1 MKGKKNLERA
11 IILGLILSTSVYG
24 NAWAEEIYDISNFRN
39 LANPINI
46 TKDTIVNGT
55 GTSIGGDEVNN
66 TISGKVIT
74 VGDGVNFTLNNL
86 AGNHMNIKGNGN
98 ININLDHDA
107 GANGGAIYINGN
119 IIANKLTIDTSKTPN
134 TKGIYTYG
142 GDVVLDVNELDI
154 KANSHGIFTTGDATS
169 DVIINDTNKVSIT
182 TDGAHGIVNSG
193 NASHVNNIIIKSDRE
208 NSLVDIFSHTAGISN
223 NNSGGGVINIKADTI
238 SIGTDNL
245 YAVRGDHG
253 DIILTA
259 KNNIISGGT
268 SGVHTL
274 NGDIKITAEEGN
286 QIATTN
292 NKDVTLGAIYTSTDK
307 EGNPGNGT
315 IEIIANNGNNK
326 VNAVTDGVHTKG
338 NGTVDLIANGYNSII
353 SDKNAVYNNGTNT
366 INIKAV
372 ASENESTS
380 TLADYNDYNNIL
392 IAGENGVKSDSTG
405 TTNVIADNNNYIAG
419 TTNGILSD
427 GAGTITVTA
436 GNDNTIGQYT
446 DENNVTHT
454 SKTGIDVTQGT
465 VNVTAGG
472 SNSIYGNL
480 NGINVNGANSK
491 VSLNSAANVIT
502 VNNSAGAQV
511 NGINVDNDGFTEV
524 NSTNGNIEIN
534 VETSGALANA
544 INVGDINGGGEV
556 KLTTTNNGDVLINV
570 VTGMPNAT
578 NGNVYGIQ
586 ADKAGKVTIDSANNV
601 VVNTESTVV
610 DNLNGGNDV
619 SAIEAHA
626 AGVID
631 IDAKQILSVDTK
643 DINSVNYGIRAYEAS
658 ALVDIDTKGKNEY
671 GYGVLVNS
679 SGKQSHAVY
688 AQDASTEIT
697 AEGGGI
703 YISADGIEA
712 TDALYLAAINVDSHS
727 NLNANGDIV
736 LTAYNDTDT
745 YVNTNY
751 VAGVYTNSYS
761 GYKSNAEVT
770 GHDIY
775 IKAESENNNTFG
787 VYAYNAAGTNEYN
800 TIILDGHNV
809 VIESNKLNGTGGYG
823 IYSSTSTIDIT
834 ASEGTQINSTGYGIY
849 SQNNSNIDIIANG
862 SNNIKSSTDGIRTFD
877 SDIYLESVN
886 GNNIITATDNGIY
899 AMSWF
904 DDYYDANKV
913 VLNANNNIITSDSN
927 GIYTGGNTT
936 GETTAVNLTAETN
949 NNILSA
955 KTTVTDEETGETGDY
970 GTAYAVSALS
980 GSSVDLA
987 AGEQNYLLGAVY
999 ANGTGTNVNVKGKDG
1014 STATNVIRS
1023 HAAIANAGDIDTTT
1037 EGSEFTGKT
1046 FYSALYAEDG
1056 ANIKLDGNNIIGTW
1070 ADSEDDDMLERTVW
1084 AYNKGTIDITGAAQI
1099 GTDRYDSSPNS
1110 ADVAIAAGTATK
1122 LTKDIVDN
1130 YDETDNPRATI
1141 TVNYDDFKD
1150 ENGVSISKSNISGD
1164 ILSAYA
1170 GLVDISTDNSEAG
1183 ININGNLLAGN
1194 NGILSVD
1201 LGKGGT
1207 LIGRADDYG
1216 DAGYVGNIENEGDT
1230 NEHQNFY
1237 NPEFSS
1243 TIYSGGRVDLE
1254 MGDGSTWYVTGQSWI
1269 TSINTENAQ
1278 GDTQDTRATIDLTT
1292 LYENDEADA
1301 TTAHALTVYDFKGD
1315 ADFKMNLSGDRTNS
1329 DMLYMKHADGTYR
1342 INLVDAVT
1350 TDEINSDQNGNEF
1363 SGLRF
1368 ATVGSDSN
1376 VNFAVG
1382 SYDNGGAFNVEY
1394 EVGTDEYGGTETAH
1408 ENDVYNGDSLN
1419 SGKPGSD
1426 MVDGFFGSNGEPV
1439 SSDSNTESGISTMDL
1454 QAANNI
1460 MLMSEEVATLDET
1473 AAAAND
1479 AADYNATNHK
1489 IIARLGEEI
1498 SDTGKT
1504 ILNMSRANYS
1514 NAIYM
1519 DRLNKR
1525 LGEARYINSEE
1536 DEGMWVRIR
1545 HDRIGKDDA
1554 YRSQNTMYELGYDQK
1569 QECDNGERRVGMAID
1584 YMHGDTGYDQ
1594 IAGKG
1599 EIDRYGLWLYD
1610 TWMGDKGHYAD
1621 YVAKWGHLSNDFEVY
1636 TMNDKTKQVTGDYS
1650 NNVFSVS
1657 AEYGRKKDIGNDWYF
1672 EPQVQAQL
1680 ARVTGADYTTNQG
1693 TKVSVDGINS
1703 LIGRAGFRLGKDFGE
1718 EKQSTVYIKADVL
1731 HEFLGDQDVRVL
1743 DKSSDNK
1750 WAGISYE
1757 NEGTWYD
1764 VGFGFATQMSKNSYA
1779 FMDFEKSFGN
1789 DNDETYQINVGM
1801 QWSF

>member
-11 IILGLILSTSVYG
+11 VVLGLLLSTSIYG
-24 NAWAEEIYDISNFRN
+24 SALAAGVSIGDFVDGKTGIITIDTDTETVVDGNGTQGGDSDTTGNSLFSN
-39 LANPINI
+39 
-46 TKDTIVNGT
+46 VNGT
-55 GTSIGGDEVNN
+55 RYNN
-66 TISGKVIT
+66 KVFVSNGLGLT
-74 VGDGVNFTLNNL
+74 FNNVALNN
-86 AGNHMNIKGNGN
+86 AYIQSNG
-98 ININLDHDA
+98 
-107 GANGGAIYINGN
+107 
-119 IIANKLTIDTSKTPN
+119 KLTINNIADGMKAGLYLDANITAAELEINAIGKGA
-134 TKGIYTYG
+134 KGIYAYNDNRNEVNS
-142 GDVVLDVNELDI
+142 GDILINV
-154 KANSHGIFTTGDATS
+154 ANGVRITSDSDGIFTEADISGEVDPTNSIDINAGSLEVVTYSRGGIYNNGVNNVENHIRINVDEGLVSVTSGDKTGRYGG
-169 DVIINDTNKVSIT
+169 IINKNVGDTTIDAGTIMVTAKESNGVLSTNGTI
-182 TDGAHGIVNSG
+182 NL
-193 NASHVNNIIIKSDRE
+193 NAGHNNII
-208 NSLVDIFSHTAGISN
+208 N
-223 NNSGGGVINIKADTI
+223 
-238 SIGTDNL
+238 
-245 YAVRGDHG
+245 
-253 DIILTA
+253 
-259 KNNIISGGT
+259 GGT
-268 SGVHTL
+268 
-274 NGDIKITAEEGN
+274 
-286 QIATTN
+286 
-292 NKDVTLGAIYTSTDK
+292 
-307 EGNPGNGT
+307 
-315 IEIIANNGNNK
+315 
-326 VNAVTDGVHTKG
+326 
-338 NGTVDLIANGYNSII
+338 
-353 SDKNAVYNNGTNT
+353 NAVYNNGTGT
-366 INIKAV
+366 INIRAEKKDGDI
-372 ASENESTS
+372 STI
-380 TLADYNDYNNIL
+380 ADYNDYDNVL
-392 IAGENGVKSDSTG
+392 IGGENGVKSDSTG
-405 TTNVIADNNNYIAG
+405 TTNVIADNNNIIAG

-446 DENNVTHT
+446 YKDENNSDVIVT
-454 SKTGIDVTQGT
+454 SNTGINVTEGT

-472 SNSIYGNL
+472 SNSIYGTNI
-480 NGINVNGANSK
+480 GVSVRGETSK
-491 VSLNSAANVIT
+491 VAMTGVDNIIT
-502 VNNSAGAQV
+502 VNDSNVLVDNTSGIYVSDGGTYQIVKNNGNNTNINVTAHVKNAYGINAEKQGFVDIDTNNLEINTYFNSKLSGGNNLRGLYVEQSNVDIDSAGIVNLYVSSTNSDSEKSATHGV
-511 NGINVDNDGFTEV
+511 YVETNDSENKTYSNSFADINANSINITSISTGNLLSTSFGVEAKTVPDDGTKASVNLTTNGENGIIITAQSTGAAYGLNAADNAEINITA
-524 NSTNGNIEIN
+524 TNGDIVIN
-534 VETSGALANA
+534 A
-544 INVGDINGGGEV
+544 NGGNDSISEGIQVDSIDIASSNKDVSAKVDISAENTNV
-556 KLTTTNNGDVLINV
+556 AGSYAGLHANYGKSFINLTAKSGSNTVFGGTIGVRSENGADVEITADNGNNYITTNNGSYGIYTTN
-570 VTGMPNAT
+570 TSYTSSIFT
-578 NGNVYGIQ
+578 NGKDAKVVLDAKNNTIDKSNDGIYSYRYTDTDLIADVQNRIIANRYGIYAR
-586 ADKAGKVTIDSANNV
+586 ADSEVTLSAGDNNYIASGDTAN
-601 VVNTESTVV
+601 
-610 DNLNGGNDV
+610 GFGN
-619 SAIEAHA
+619 S
-626 AGVID
+626 
-631 IDAKQILSVDTK
+631 
-643 DINSVNYGIRAYEAS
+643 Y
-658 ALVDIDTKGKNEY
+658 
-671 GYGVLVNS
+671 
-679 SGKQSHAVY
+679 AVY
-688 AQDASTEIT
+688 AFDN
-697 AEGGGI
+697 GGF
-703 YISADGIEA
+703 
-712 TDALYLAAINVDSHS
+712 
-727 NLNANGDIV
+727 
-736 LTAYNDTDT
+736 
-745 YVNTNY
+745 
-751 VAGVYTNSYS
+751 
-761 GYKSNAEVT
+761 K
-770 GHDIY
+770 
-775 IKAESENNNTFG
+775 
-787 VYAYNAAGTNEYN
+787 
-800 TIILDGHNV
+800 
-809 VIESNKLNGTGGYG
+809 
-823 IYSSTSTIDIT
+823 
-834 ASEGTQINSTGYGIY
+834 
-849 SQNNSNIDIIANG
+849 G
-862 SNNIKSSTDGIRTFD
+862 SN
-877 SDIYLESVN
+877 
-886 GNNIITATDNGIY
+886 
-899 AMSWF
+899 
-904 DDYYDANKV
+904 
-913 VLNANNNIITSDSN
+913 VLLD
-927 GIYTGGNTT
+927 
-936 GETTAVNLTAETN
+936 AVN
-949 NNILSA
+949 
-955 KTTVTDEETGETGDY
+955 
-970 GTAYAVSALS
+970 
-980 GSSVDLA
+980 
-987 AGEQNYLLGAVY
+987 QNYLLGAVY
-999 ANGTGTNVNVKGKDG
+999 ANGNDEQGNATTVTLDSKENVVR
-1014 STATNVIRS
+1014 SYAVIN
-1023 HAAIANAGDIDTTT
+1023 NAGDLNTN
-1037 EGSEFTGKT
+1037 EEFKDKSVV
-1046 FYSALYAEDG
+1046 SALYAQNG
-1056 ANIKLDGNNIIGTW
+1056 ANIELTGENYIGTY
-1070 ADSEDDDMLERTVW
+1070 ADNTDKDTLERTVW
-1084 AYNKGTIDITGAAQI
+1084 AYNEGTIDITGAAQI

-1110 ADVAIAAGTATK
+1110 ADVAIAAGTATN

-1130 YDETDNPRATI
+1130 YDETDNPRATV

-1170 GLVDISTDNSEAG
+1170 GQVDIATDNSEAG
-1183 ININGNLLAGN
+1183 INIYGNLLAGN

-1216 DAGYVGNIENEGDT
+1216 DAGYVGNIENEGDS

-1254 MGDGSTWYVTGQSWI
+1254 MGAGSTWYVTGQSWI
-1269 TSINTENAQ
+1269 TSINTEKAQ
-1278 GDTQDTRATIDLTT
+1278 GDTKDTRATIDLTT

-1315 ADFKMNLSGDRTNS
+1315 ADFKMNLSGDRANS

-1368 ATVGSDSN
+1368 ATVGSDSK
-1376 VNFAVG
+1376 VNFVVG

-1394 EVGTDEYGGTETAH
+1394 EVGTDEYGGAETAR
-1408 ENDVYNGDSLN
+1408 ENDVYNGSSLN

-1426 MVDGFFGSNGEPV
+1426 MVDGFFGSDGEPV
-1439 SSDSNTESGISTMDL
+1439 SSDNNTESGISTMDL

-1460 MLMSEEVATLDET
+1460 MLMSEEAATLDET

-1636 TMNDKTKQVTGDYS
+1636 TMQNGDKVTGDYS

>member
-1 MKGKKNLERA
+1 MARKKNLERA
-11 IILGLILSTSVYG
+11 VVLGLLLSTSIYG
-24 NAWAEEIYDISNFRN
+24 SA
-39 LANPINI
+39 LAAGVSIGDFVDGKTGII
-46 TKDTIVNGT
+46 TIDTDTETVVNGNGTQGGDSDTTGNSLFSYVNGT
-55 GTSIGGDEVNN
+55 RYNN
-66 TISGKVIT
+66 KVSVSNGLGLT
-74 VGDGVNFTLNNL
+74 FNNVALNN
-86 AGNHMNIKGNGN
+86 AYIQSNG
-98 ININLDHDA
+98 
-107 GANGGAIYINGN
+107 
-119 IIANKLTIDTSKTPN
+119 KLTINNIADGMKAGLYLDANITAAELEINATGKDA
-134 TKGIYTYG
+134 KGIYAYNDNRNEVNS
-142 GDVVLDVNELDI
+142 GDILINVANGVRITSDSDGIFTEADISGEVDPTNSIDI
-154 KANSHGIFTTGDATS
+154 KAGSLEVVTYSRGGIYNNGVNDVENHIRINVGEGLVSVTSGDDTGRYGG
-169 DVIINDTNKVSIT
+169 IINKNVGDTTIDAGTIMVTAKESNGVLSTNGTI
-182 TDGAHGIVNSG
+182 NL
-193 NASHVNNIIIKSDRE
+193 NAGHNNII
-208 NSLVDIFSHTAGISN
+208 N
-223 NNSGGGVINIKADTI
+223 
-238 SIGTDNL
+238 
-245 YAVRGDHG
+245 
-253 DIILTA
+253 
-259 KNNIISGGT
+259 GGT
-268 SGVHTL
+268 
-274 NGDIKITAEEGN
+274 
-286 QIATTN
+286 
-292 NKDVTLGAIYTSTDK
+292 
-307 EGNPGNGT
+307 
-315 IEIIANNGNNK
+315 
-326 VNAVTDGVHTKG
+326 
-338 NGTVDLIANGYNSII
+338 
-353 SDKNAVYNNGTNT
+353 NAVYNNGTGT
-366 INIKAV
+366 INIRAEKKDGDI
-372 ASENESTS
+372 S
-380 TLADYNDYNNIL
+380 TLADYNDYDNVL
-392 IAGENGVKSDSTG
+392 IGGENGVKSDSTG
-405 TTNVIADNNNYIAG
+405 TTNVIADNNNIIAG

-436 GNDNTIGQYT
+436 GNDNIIGQYT
-446 DENNVTHT
+446 YKDENNSDVIVT
-454 SKTGIDVTQGT
+454 SNTGINVTEGT

-472 SNSIYGNL
+472 SNSIYGTNI
-480 NGINVNGANSK
+480 GVSVRGETSK
-491 VSLNSAANVIT
+491 VAMTGVDNIIT
-502 VNNSAGAQV
+502 VNDSNVLVDNTSGIYVSDGGTYQIVKNNGNNTNINVTAHVKNAY
-511 NGINVDNDGFTEV
+511 GINAEKQGF
-524 NSTNGNIEIN
+524 
-534 VETSGALANA
+534 
-544 INVGDINGGGEV
+544 
-556 KLTTTNNGDVLINV
+556 
-570 VTGMPNAT
+570 
-578 NGNVYGIQ
+578 
-586 ADKAGKVTIDSANNV
+586 
-601 VVNTESTVV
+601 
-610 DNLNGGNDV
+610 
-619 SAIEAHA
+619 
-626 AGVID
+626 
-631 IDAKQILSVDTK
+631 
-643 DINSVNYGIRAYEAS
+643 
-658 ALVDIDTKGKNEY
+658 VDIDTNDFN
-671 GYGVLVNS
+671 LIVNS
-679 SGKQSHAVY
+679 YYDSAVGNGSDPRGINSKQGNVDIDADGSVNINVINNIEDSLLRNAFGITVNTQNDEIIDDKNVTTY
-688 AQDASTEIT
+688 GNAQVTIDAS
-697 AEGGGI
+697 
-703 YISADGIEA
+703 
-712 TDALYLAAINVDSHS
+712 
-727 NLNANGDIV
+727 
-736 LTAYNDTDT
+736 
-745 YVNTNY
+745 
-751 VAGVYTNSYS
+751 
-761 GYKSNAEVT
+761 
-770 GHDIY
+770 
-775 IKAESENNNTFG
+775 
-787 VYAYNAAGTNEYN
+787 
-800 TIILDGHNV
+800 
-809 VIESNKLNGTGGYG
+809 
-823 IYSSTSTIDIT
+823 DIT
-834 ASEGTQINSTGYGIY
+834 I
-849 SQNNSNIDIIANG
+849 
-862 SNNIKSSTDGIRTFD
+862 NNIKSKGNGNLYAVFATSNTNDDTKATVNLHATGKDGIKIGSQTEGSAYGISAAAN
-877 SDIYLESVN
+877 SDIIVTADNGGVVISAVGGSETVSQGITASSIDIAASIKDNVATKVSVEGLNTNISGTYEGIYAGYGKTYVDVVANN
-886 GNNIITATDNGIY
+886 GNNIITGGTIGVRSENGADVGITADSGSNYVTTDNGTYGIY
-899 AMSWF
+899 TTNAPGGNITSNTF
-904 DDYYDANKV
+904 TNGKDAVV
-913 VLNANNNIITSDSN
+913 VLDAKNNIIDKSRY
-927 GIYTGGNTT
+927 GIYGYCYTDTDLIADVQNSI
-936 GETTAVNLTAETN
+936 TANRYGIYATFDTEVT
-949 NNILSA
+949 LSA
-955 KTTVTDEETGETGDY
+955 GDNNY
-970 GTAYAVSALS
+970 IASGDTANGFGNAYAVYAFDNGGFK
-980 GSSVDLA
+980 GSNVLLDA
-987 AGEQNYLLGAVY
+987 VNKNYLLGAVY
-999 ANGTGTNVNVKGKDG
+999 ANGNDEQGN
-1014 STATNVIRS
+1014 ATTVTLDSKENVIRS
-1023 HAAIANAGDIDTTT
+1023 YAVINNAGDLNTN
-1037 EGSEFTGKT
+1037 EEFKDKSVV
-1046 FYSALYAEDG
+1046 SALYAQNG
-1056 ANIKLDGNNIIGTW
+1056 ANIELTGENYIGTY
-1070 ADSEDDDMLERTVW
+1070 ADNTDKDTLERTVW
-1084 AYNKGTIDITGAAQI
+1084 AYNEGTIDITGAAQI

-1110 ADVAIAAGTATK
+1110 ADVAIAAGTATN

-1130 YDETDNPRATI
+1130 YDETYNPRATV

-1150 ENGVSISKSNISGD
+1150 ENGVSINKSNISGD

-1254 MGDGSTWYVTGQSWI
+1254 MGAGSTWFVTGQSWI

-1376 VNFAVG
+1376 VNFVVG

-1408 ENDVYNGDSLN
+1408 ENDVYNGSSLN

-1426 MVDGFFGSNGEPV
+1426 MVDGFFGSDGEPV
-1439 SSDSNTESGISTMDL
+1439 SSDNNTESGISTMDL

-1460 MLMSEEVATLDET
+1460 MLMSEEAATLDET

-1636 TMNDKTKQVTGDYS
+1636 TMQNGDKVTGDYS

>member
-11 IILGLILSTSVYG
+11 IVLGLLLSTSVYG
-24 NAWAEEIYDISNFRN
+24 SAWADPAINDDTVDSQPQYKDSVTIEGD
-39 LANPINI
+39 ANTSAIEI
-46 TKDTIVNGT
+46 TKDNEVPVTIKGEE
-55 GTSIGGDEVNN
+55 SITLESGKYGIRLEADRDITLNAGGDNV
-66 TISGKVIT
+66 IKVTANSTDDEI
-74 VGDGVNFTLNNL
+74 GDG
-86 AGNHMNIKGNGN
+86 
-98 ININLDHDA
+98 INV
-107 GANGGAIYINGN
+107 
-119 IIANKLTIDTSKTPN
+119 T
-134 TKGIYTYG
+134 
-142 GDVVLDVNELDI
+142 E
-154 KANSHGIFTTGDATS
+154 
-169 DVIINDTNKVSIT
+169 
-182 TDGAHGIVNSG
+182 
-193 NASHVNNIIIKSDRE
+193 NA
-208 NSLVDIFSHTAGISN
+208 
-223 NNSGGGVINIKADTI
+223 
-238 SIGTDNL
+238 
-245 YAVRGDHG
+245 
-253 DIILTA
+253 
-259 KNNIISGGT
+259 
-268 SGVHTL
+268 
-274 NGDIKITAEEGN
+274 
-286 QIATTN
+286 
-292 NKDVTLGAIYTSTDK
+292 
-307 EGNPGNGT
+307 
-315 IEIIANNGNNK
+315 
-326 VNAVTDGVHTKG
+326 
-338 NGTVDLIANGYNSII
+338 
-353 SDKNAVYNNGTNT
+353 
-366 INIKAV
+366 
-372 ASENESTS
+372 
-380 TLADYNDYNNIL
+380 
-392 IAGENGVKSDSTG
+392 
-405 TTNVIADNNNYIAG
+405 
-419 TTNGILSD
+419 
-427 GAGTITVTA
+427 AGTITLNGGNNTITVIGEHSDGIYTA
-436 GNDNTIGQYT
+436 TGNNTIIEMNANSGDNTINA
-446 DENNVTHT
+446 DNN
-454 SKTGIDVTQGT
+454 GIDHRGNKTITLKAESSNIIKTTAGDGIRVEGTGT
-465 VNVTAGG
+465 VEFIAQNNEITAGDNGIQVDGGGSVNITANSG
-472 SNSIYGNL
+472 SNTITAIT
-480 NGINVNGANSK
+480 NGIYASGANSAVK
-491 VSLNSAANVIT
+491 LTGKTNVIT
-502 VNNSAGAQV
+502 VNANNKTGEV
-511 NGINVDNDGFTEV
+511 NGILAEDSATVKIVNGGSLDVDVIKNSTYNGPNGDTVSGLANYGSTMEINTGDGYVDINVDLD
-524 NSTNGNIEIN
+524 STNYQCAGSRGIFITTENGNSGNKIYNDAKTSIKGTYIN
-534 VETSGALANA
+534 VNA
-544 INVGDINGGGEV
+544 SND
-556 KLTTTNNGDVLINV
+556 L
-570 VTGMPNAT
+570 
-578 NGNVYGIQ
+578 GNVYGIMVNGVGNNSGK
-586 ADKAGKVTIDSANNV
+586 KAEFNLTATGSNRENIGIDI
-601 VVNTESTVV
+601 
-610 DNLNGGNDV
+610 
-619 SAIEAHA
+619 SAINNDSTAVGIQVNGNSEA
-626 AGVID
+626 I
-631 IDAKQILSVDTK
+631 
-643 DINSVNYGIRAYEAS
+643 INSNSGDVYISGQSTNG
-658 ALVDIDTKGKNEY
+658 Y
-671 GYGVLVNS
+671 GYGVLAAGNS
-679 SGKQSHAVY
+679 SGNSILKISGVNTHISGSYAAVN
-688 AQDASTEIT
+688 AGTSAENKSSIEIT
-697 AEGGGI
+697 ATKGDNIFEGTTFGILNQLSSTTDVKAEFGYNVIKNGNSGI
-703 YISADGIEA
+703 YTLNNLQGKSNIS
-712 TDALYLAAINVDSHS
+712 
-727 NLNANGDIV
+727 
-736 LTAYNDTDT
+736 LTAL
-745 YVNTNY
+745 
-751 VAGVYTNSYS
+751 G
-761 GYKSNAEVT
+761 
-770 GHDIY
+770 
-775 IKAESENNNTFG
+775 
-787 VYAYNAAGTNEYN
+787 N
-800 TIILDGHNV
+800 TI
-809 VIESNKLNGTGGYG
+809 ETSNYG
-823 IYSSTSTIDIT
+823 IYSNNGIVTLT
-834 ASEGTQINSTGYGIY
+834 A
-849 SQNNSNIDIIANG
+849 
-862 SNNIKSSTDGIRTFD
+862 
-877 SDIYLESVN
+877 N
-886 GNNIITATDNGIY
+886 GNNYENVLTKNSSSIWAYNTSKVNLIAEEGFNKLESSGTAIY
-899 AMSWF
+899 S
-904 DDYYDANKV
+904 DDKD
-913 VLNANNNIITSDSN
+913 TM
-927 GIYTGGNTT
+927 
-936 GETTAVNLTAETN
+936 VNLTAKGNTISAGTGIWGLDNGKVSLDASTLTN
-949 NNILSA
+949 EITADSYGIFADTKSDIDLNAGNSNNILSA
-955 KTTVTDEETGETGDY
+955 KTTITDEETGETGDY
-970 GTAYAVSALS
+970 GTAYAVNALS

-987 AGEQNYLLGAVY
+987 AGEQNYLLGSVY
-999 ANGTGTNVNVKGKDG
+999 ANGTGTNVDVKGKDG

-1023 HAAIANAGDIDTTT
+1023 YAVINNAGDLNTN
-1037 EGSEFTGKT
+1037 EEFKDKSVV
-1046 FYSALYAEDG
+1046 SALYAQNG
-1056 ANIKLDGNNIIGTW
+1056 ANIELTGENYIGTY
-1070 ADSEDDDMLERTVW
+1070 ADNTDKDTLERTVW
-1084 AYNKGTIDITGAAQI
+1084 AYNEGTIDITGAAQI

-1110 ADVAIAAGTATK
+1110 ADVAIAAGTATN

-1130 YDETDNPRATI
+1130 YDETVNPRATV

-1170 GLVDISTDNSEAG
+1170 GQVDIATDNSEAG
-1183 ININGNLLAGN
+1183 INIYGNLLAGN

-1216 DAGYVGNIENEGDT
+1216 DAGYVGNIENEGDS

-1254 MGDGSTWYVTGQSWI
+1254 MGAGSTWYVTGQSWI
-1269 TSINTENAQ
+1269 TSINTEKAQ

-1315 ADFKMNLSGDRTNS
+1315 ADFKMNLSGDRANS

-1368 ATVGSDSN
+1368 ATVGSDSK
-1376 VNFAVG
+1376 VNFVVG

-1394 EVGTDEYGGTETAH
+1394 EVGTDEYGGAETAR
-1408 ENDVYNGDSLN
+1408 ENDVYNGSSLN

-1426 MVDGFFGSNGEPV
+1426 MVDGFFGSDGEPV
-1439 SSDSNTESGISTMDL
+1439 SSDNNTESGISTMDL

-1460 MLMSEEVATLDET
+1460 MLMSEEAATLDET

-1479 AADYNATNHK
+1479 AADYNGTNHK

-1636 TMNDKTKQVTGDYS
+1636 TMQNGDKVTGDYS

>member
-1 MKGKKNLERA
+1 MKEKKNLERA
-11 IILGLILSTSVYG
+11 IVLGLILSTGVYG
-24 NAWAEEIYDISNFRN
+24 SAWAAEVGPIHNANYNNDSNHGSPYNEDVNVTSDNIGNIILEDDRQYKVTITTTGEGNDIN
-39 LANPINI
+39 LTTDGVGIQLADKIEAGTKVTLSADGDIIINAKKDGIQGNASARYENNVSTITLNAQNNRITATETAVYGLGKVDIELTADKDNVIVATGNDYAVKTDANSAGILNI
-46 TKDTIVNGT
+46 TAQDGNNIIMAEKGTAIRANG
-55 GTSIGGDEVNN
+55 N
-66 TISGKVIT
+66 KVIT
-74 VGDGVNFTLNNL
+74 
-86 AGNHMNIKGNGN
+86 
-98 ININLDHDA
+98 
-107 GANGGAIYINGN
+107 
-119 IIANKLTIDTSKTPN
+119 
-134 TKGIYTYG
+134 
-142 GDVVLDVNELDI
+142 I
-154 KANSHGIFTTGDATS
+154 KAN
-169 DVIINDTNKVSIT
+169 NK
-182 TDGAHGIVNSG
+182 DNEDDEDNG
-193 NASHVNNIIIKSDRE
+193 NNIIIGKVNGIQHNEEGDVGE
-208 NSLVDIFSHTAGISN
+208 GETLVKDANTKY
-223 NNSGGGVINIKADTI
+223 VIIE
-238 SIGTDNL
+238 G
-245 YAVRGDHG
+245 
-253 DIILTA
+253 
-259 KNNIISGGT
+259 KNNVVYGG
-268 SGVHTL
+268 
-274 NGDIKITAEEGN
+274 E
-286 QIATTN
+286 
-292 NKDVTLGAIYTSTDK
+292 
-307 EGNPGNGT
+307 
-315 IEIIANNGNNK
+315 
-326 VNAVTDGVHTKG
+326 
-338 NGTVDLIANGYNSII
+338 
-353 SDKNAVYNNGTNT
+353 
-366 INIKAV
+366 
-372 ASENESTS
+372 
-380 TLADYNDYNNIL
+380 
-392 IAGENGVKSDSTG
+392 
-405 TTNVIADNNNYIAG
+405 
-419 TTNGILSD
+419 NGILSD
-427 GAGTITVTA
+427 GTGIVYITATE
-436 GNDNTIGQYT
+436 NNTIGQYT
-446 DENNVTHT
+446 YKDENNDDVTVT
-454 SKTGIDVTQGT
+454 SNTGIKVTEGTIDIDANTGNNAIYAKKTGIDISKGK
-465 VNVTAGG
+465 ADLDA
-472 SNSIYGNL
+472 YGN
-480 NGINVNGANSK
+480 NIISINSN
-491 VSLNSAANVIT
+491 SLNSSGISVIDNGQVEISSKNGSIGIDVT
-502 VNNSAGAQV
+502 TNFKQTLGTYETYGIRAKNSSVTLDAFKDV
-511 NGINVDNDGFTEV
+511 SIKLNINE
-524 NSTNGNIEIN
+524 NITG
-534 VETSGALANA
+534 TSGKMTSALTADENSEA
-544 INVGDINGGGEV
+544 TLKVGGFLYLESKGNKTGHQG
-556 KLTTTNNGDVLINV
+556 NNDVRN
-570 VTGMPNAT
+570 
-578 NGNVYGIQ
+578 YGIQ
-586 ADKAGKVTIDSANNV
+586 A
-601 VVNTESTVV
+601 VNGS
-610 DNLNGGNDV
+610 
-619 SAIEAHA
+619 
-626 AGVID
+626 
-631 IDAKQILSVDTK
+631 K
-643 DINSVNYGIRAYEAS
+643 
-658 ALVDIDTKGKNEY
+658 VDITVNGKNEY
-671 GYGVLVNS
+671 GYGTVI
-679 SGKQSHAVY
+679 
-688 AQDASTEIT
+688 STEGRYST
-697 AEGGGI
+697 AISSEDSSTELKLIDGGI
-703 YISADGIEA
+703 YIGNTAQDDAYSVHNLASADNSTVNI
-712 TDALYLAAINVDSHS
+712 S
-727 NLNANGDIV
+727 ANGDIYLGSTNNSPV
-736 LTAYNDTDT
+736 DTGYYTGPAYVKGIVNESNDVNDASTIVSADT
-745 YVNTNY
+745 VIIESIANGENNSLQAYGIQASNT
-751 VAGVYTNSYS
+751 G
-761 GYKSNAEVT
+761 T
-770 GHDIY
+770 GNNLIDID
-775 IKAESENNNTFG
+775 SENLSIDAKVDRKNKVN
-787 VYAYNAAGTNEYN
+787 YAY
-800 TIILDGHNV
+800 
-809 VIESNKLNGTGGYG
+809 G
-823 IYSSTSTIDIT
+823 INSQNSTIDIDVTSSTDIESSQYGIFARNYYTQNNTETNIDIDSGLSNTIT
-834 ASEGTQINSTGYGIY
+834 ATNTGIYSNGLNTTVKLNAKQNTINANTGIWGLSKGKVSLDATTLTNEITADAYGIY
-849 SQNNSNIDIIANG
+849 ADTQSDIDLNAGN
-862 SNNIKSSTDGIRTFD
+862 SNNI
-877 SDIYLESVN
+877 L
-886 GNNIITATDNGIY
+886 A
-899 AMSWF
+899 
-904 DDYYDANKV
+904 
-913 VLNANNNIITSDSN
+913 
-927 GIYTGGNTT
+927 
-936 GETTAVNLTAETN
+936 
-949 NNILSA
+949 A
-955 KTTVTDEETGETGDY
+955 KTTITDKETGNSVDY
-970 GTAYAVSALS
+970 GQQSAVYALS

-999 ANGTGTNVNVKGKDG
+999 ANGSGTNVDVKGKNG

-1037 EGSEFTGKT
+1037 EGSEFKGKT

-1070 ADSEDDDMLERTVW
+1070 ADSGKDAMLERTVW
-1084 AYNKGTIDITGAAQI
+1084 AYNEGTIDITGATQI
-1099 GTDRYDSSPNS
+1099 RTDRYDSSPNS

-1130 YDETDNPRATI
+1130 YDETDNPRATV

-1183 ININGNLLAGN
+1183 INIYGNLLAGN

-1216 DAGYVGNIENEGDT
+1216 DAGYVGNIENEGDS

-1237 NPEFSS
+1237 NPAFSS

-1254 MGDGSTWYVTGQSWI
+1254 MGAGSTWYVTGQSWI

-1278 GDTQDTRATIDLTT
+1278 GYTKDTRATIDLTT
-1292 LYENDEADA
+1292 LYQNHEDDN
-1301 TTAHALTVYDFKGD
+1301 TTAHALTVYDFKGS
-1315 ADFKMNLSGDRTNS
+1315 ADIKMNLSGDRANS

-1342 INLVDAVT
+1342 INLANAVT
-1350 TDEINSDQNGNEF
+1350 TDEINSDHDGNSF

-1376 VNFAVG
+1376 VNFVVG

-1408 ENDVYNGDSLN
+1408 ENDVYNGGSLN

-1426 MVDGFFGSNGEPV
+1426 MVDGFFGNNDGPV
-1439 SSDSNTESGISTMDL
+1439 SDNNGQGEVSAMDL
-1454 QAANNI
+1454 QAENAI
-1460 MLMSEEVATLDET
+1460 MLLDEEGETLDET
-1473 AAAAND
+1473 VTAEEPV
-1479 AADYNATNHK
+1479 DYNATNHK
-1489 IIARLGEEI
+1489 IIARLGDEI

-1545 HDRIGKDDA
+1545 HDRIGKDAA

-1636 TMNDKTKQVTGDYS
+1636 TMQNGDKVTGDYS

>member
-1 MKGKKNLERA
+1 M
-11 IILGLILSTSVYG
+11 
-24 NAWAEEIYDISNFRN
+24 
-39 LANPINI
+39 
-46 TKDTIVNGT
+46 
-55 GTSIGGDEVNN
+55 
-66 TISGKVIT
+66 
-74 VGDGVNFTLNNL
+74 
-86 AGNHMNIKGNGN
+86 
-98 ININLDHDA
+98 
-107 GANGGAIYINGN
+107 
-119 IIANKLTIDTSKTPN
+119 
-134 TKGIYTYG
+134 
-142 GDVVLDVNELDI
+142 
-154 KANSHGIFTTGDATS
+154 
-169 DVIINDTNKVSIT
+169 
-182 TDGAHGIVNSG
+182 
-193 NASHVNNIIIKSDRE
+193 
-208 NSLVDIFSHTAGISN
+208 
-223 NNSGGGVINIKADTI
+223 
-238 SIGTDNL
+238 
-245 YAVRGDHG
+245 
-253 DIILTA
+253 
-259 KNNIISGGT
+259 
-268 SGVHTL
+268 
-274 NGDIKITAEEGN
+274 
-286 QIATTN
+286 
-292 NKDVTLGAIYTSTDK
+292 
-307 EGNPGNGT
+307 
-315 IEIIANNGNNK
+315 
-326 VNAVTDGVHTKG
+326 
-338 NGTVDLIANGYNSII
+338 
-353 SDKNAVYNNGTNT
+353 
-366 INIKAV
+366 
-372 ASENESTS
+372 
-380 TLADYNDYNNIL
+380 
-392 IAGENGVKSDSTG
+392 
-405 TTNVIADNNNYIAG
+405 
-419 TTNGILSD
+419 
-427 GAGTITVTA
+427 
-436 GNDNTIGQYT
+436 
-446 DENNVTHT
+446 
-454 SKTGIDVTQGT
+454 
-465 VNVTAGG
+465 
-472 SNSIYGNL
+472 
-480 NGINVNGANSK
+480 
-491 VSLNSAANVIT
+491 
-502 VNNSAGAQV
+502 
-511 NGINVDNDGFTEV
+511 
-524 NSTNGNIEIN
+524 
-534 VETSGALANA
+534 
-544 INVGDINGGGEV
+544 
-556 KLTTTNNGDVLINV
+556 
-570 VTGMPNAT
+570 
-578 NGNVYGIQ
+578 
-586 ADKAGKVTIDSANNV
+586 
-601 VVNTESTVV
+601 
-610 DNLNGGNDV
+610 
-619 SAIEAHA
+619 
-626 AGVID
+626 
-631 IDAKQILSVDTK
+631 
-643 DINSVNYGIRAYEAS
+643 
-658 ALVDIDTKGKNEY
+658 
-671 GYGVLVNS
+671 LVNS

-703 YISADGIEA
+703 YISADGIET
-712 TDALYLAAINVDSHS
+712 TDALYLTAINVDSHS
-727 NLNANGDIV
+727 ILNANGDIV
-736 LTAYNDTDT
+736 LTAYNDADT

-751 VAGVYTNSYS
+751 VAGVYTNSYN
-761 GYKSNAEVT
+761 GYKSNAEIS

-775 IKAESENNNTFG
+775 IKAESENN
-787 VYAYNAAGTNEYN
+787 A
-800 TIILDGHNV
+800 
-809 VIESNKLNGTGGYG
+809 SYG
-823 IYSSTSTIDIT
+823 IYAINASSESGSNKVELYGHNIVINADGYQGISYGILSTN
-834 ASEGTQINSTGYGIY
+834 SEVNIVSNANNQISSTGYGVY
-849 SQNNSNIDIIANG
+849 AWDSYGSDSNI
-862 SNNIKSSTDGIRTFD
+862 TVETT
-877 SDIYLESVN
+877 
-886 GNNIITATDNGIY
+886 GNNILYGYSSGVVSSGKNALIDIDAIKGTNMIASDGTAIQSNNSAKAYLT
-899 AMSWF
+899 
-904 DDYYDANKV
+904 ANKNNEISASTGV
-913 VLNANNNIITSDSN
+913 WTQSNGYLNLDAVNNIMDVDEF
-927 GIYTGGNTT
+927 GIYT
-936 GETTAVNLTAETN
+936 ATN
-949 NNILSA
+949 SKADLIANEANNIYAGNIIVAESERGNLYYGQQSA
-955 KTTVTDEETGETGDY
+955 VY
-970 GTAYAVSALS
+970 ALS

-999 ANGTGTNVNVKGKDG
+999 ANGSGTNVDVKGKDG

-1023 HAAIANAGDIDTTT
+1023 HAAVANAGDIDTTT

-1084 AYNKGTIDITGAAQI
+1084 AYNEGTIDITGAAQI

-1110 ADVAIAAGTATK
+1110 ADVAIAAGTATN
-1122 LTKDIVDN
+1122 LTKDIVDK
-1130 YDETDNPRATI
+1130 YDETDNPRATV

-1170 GLVDISTDNSEAG
+1170 GLVDISTYNSEAG

-1230 NEHQNFY
+1230 NEHQDFY
-1237 NPEFSS
+1237 NPAFSS
-1243 TIYSGGRVDLE
+1243 TIYSGGRIDLE
-1254 MGDGSTWYVTGQSWI
+1254 MGSGSTWFVTGQSWI
-1269 TSINTENAQ
+1269 TSINTEKAQ
-1278 GDTQDTRATIDLTT
+1278 GDTKDTRATIDLTT
-1292 LYENDEADA
+1292 MYEKDEADA

-1315 ADFKMNLSGDRTNS
+1315 ADFKMNLSGDRANS

-1376 VNFAVG
+1376 VNFVVG

-1394 EVGTDEYGGTETAH
+1394 EVGTDEYGGAETAH
-1408 ENDVYNGDSLN
+1408 ENNVYNGSSLN

-1426 MVDGFFGSNGEPV
+1426 MVNGFFGSDGEPV
-1439 SSDSNTESGISTMDL
+1439 SSDNNTESGISTMDL

-1460 MLMSEEVATLDET
+1460 MLMSEEAATLDET

-1479 AADYNATNHK
+1479 ATDYNATNHK

-1554 YRSQNTMYELGYDQK
+1554 YRSQTIMYELGYDQK

-1636 TMNDKTKQVTGDYS
+1636 TMQNGDKVTGDYS

>member
-1 MKGKKNLERA
+1 M
-11 IILGLILSTSVYG
+11 Y
-24 NAWAEEIYDISNFRN
+24 
-39 LANPINI
+39 
-46 TKDTIVNGT
+46 
-55 GTSIGGDEVNN
+55 
-66 TISGKVIT
+66 
-74 VGDGVNFTLNNL
+74 
-86 AGNHMNIKGNGN
+86 
-98 ININLDHDA
+98 
-107 GANGGAIYINGN
+107 
-119 IIANKLTIDTSKTPN
+119 
-134 TKGIYTYG
+134 
-142 GDVVLDVNELDI
+142 
-154 KANSHGIFTTGDATS
+154 
-169 DVIINDTNKVSIT
+169 
-182 TDGAHGIVNSG
+182 
-193 NASHVNNIIIKSDRE
+193 
-208 NSLVDIFSHTAGISN
+208 
-223 NNSGGGVINIKADTI
+223 
-238 SIGTDNL
+238 
-245 YAVRGDHG
+245 
-253 DIILTA
+253 
-259 KNNIISGGT
+259 
-268 SGVHTL
+268 
-274 NGDIKITAEEGN
+274 
-286 QIATTN
+286 
-292 NKDVTLGAIYTSTDK
+292 
-307 EGNPGNGT
+307 
-315 IEIIANNGNNK
+315 
-326 VNAVTDGVHTKG
+326 
-338 NGTVDLIANGYNSII
+338 
-353 SDKNAVYNNGTNT
+353 
-366 INIKAV
+366 
-372 ASENESTS
+372 
-380 TLADYNDYNNIL
+380 
-392 IAGENGVKSDSTG
+392 
-405 TTNVIADNNNYIAG
+405 
-419 TTNGILSD
+419 
-427 GAGTITVTA
+427 
-436 GNDNTIGQYT
+436 
-446 DENNVTHT
+446 
-454 SKTGIDVTQGT
+454 
-465 VNVTAGG
+465 
-472 SNSIYGNL
+472 
-480 NGINVNGANSK
+480 
-491 VSLNSAANVIT
+491 
-502 VNNSAGAQV
+502 
-511 NGINVDNDGFTEV
+511 
-524 NSTNGNIEIN
+524 
-534 VETSGALANA
+534 
-544 INVGDINGGGEV
+544 
-556 KLTTTNNGDVLINV
+556 
-570 VTGMPNAT
+570 
-578 NGNVYGIQ
+578 
-586 ADKAGKVTIDSANNV
+586 
-601 VVNTESTVV
+601 
-610 DNLNGGNDV
+610 
-619 SAIEAHA
+619 
-626 AGVID
+626 
-631 IDAKQILSVDTK
+631 
-643 DINSVNYGIRAYEAS
+643 
-658 ALVDIDTKGKNEY
+658 
-671 GYGVLVNS
+671 
-679 SGKQSHAVY
+679 
-688 AQDASTEIT
+688 
-697 AEGGGI
+697 
-703 YISADGIEA
+703 
-712 TDALYLAAINVDSHS
+712 
-727 NLNANGDIV
+727 
-736 LTAYNDTDT
+736 
-745 YVNTNY
+745 
-751 VAGVYTNSYS
+751 
-761 GYKSNAEVT
+761 
-770 GHDIY
+770 
-775 IKAESENNNTFG
+775 
-787 VYAYNAAGTNEYN
+787 
-800 TIILDGHNV
+800 
-809 VIESNKLNGTGGYG
+809 
-823 IYSSTSTIDIT
+823 
-834 ASEGTQINSTGYGIY
+834 
-849 SQNNSNIDIIANG
+849 
-862 SNNIKSSTDGIRTFD
+862 
-877 SDIYLESVN
+877 
-886 GNNIITATDNGIY
+886 
-899 AMSWF
+899 
-904 DDYYDANKV
+904 
-913 VLNANNNIITSDSN
+913 
-927 GIYTGGNTT
+927 
-936 GETTAVNLTAETN
+936 
-949 NNILSA
+949 
-955 KTTVTDEETGETGDY
+955 
-970 GTAYAVSALS
+970 ALS

-999 ANGTGTNVNVKGKDG
+999 ANGTGTNVDVKGKDG

-1037 EGSEFTGKT
+1037 GQFENKI

-1056 ANIKLDGNNIIGTW
+1056 AHIDVTGENYIGTY
-1070 ADSEDDDMLERTVW
+1070 ADSGNDDMLERTVW
-1084 AYNKGTIDITGAAQI
+1084 AYNEGTIDITGAAQI

-1110 ADVAIAAGTATK
+1110 ADVAIAAGTATN

-1130 YDETDNPRATI
+1130 YDETDNPRATV

-1216 DAGYVGNIENEGDT
+1216 DAGYVGNIENEGDS

-1237 NPEFSS
+1237 NPAFSS

-1254 MGDGSTWYVTGQSWI
+1254 MGAGSRWNVTGQSWI
-1269 TSINTENAQ
+1269 TSIDTSDANGN
-1278 GDTQDTRATIDLTT
+1278 TQDTRATIDLVNYYKDETG
-1292 LYENDEADA
+1292 ENN
-1301 TTAHALTVYDFKGD
+1301 TNAHALTVYDFNGS
-1315 ADFKMNLSGDRTNS
+1315 ADFIMNLDGNRTNS
-1329 DMLYMKHADGTYR
+1329 DMLYMKRADGTYR

-1368 ATVGSDSN
+1368 ATVGNENSD
-1376 VNFAVG
+1376 VTFLVG

-1394 EVGTDEYGGTETAH
+1394 EVGTDEYGGAETAH
-1408 ENDVYNGDSLN
+1408 ENNVYNGDSLN

-1426 MVDGFFGSNGEPV
+1426 MVDGFFGSDGKPV
-1439 SSDSNTESGISTMDL
+1439 SSDNNTESGISTMDL

-1460 MLMSEEVATLDET
+1460 MLMSEEAATLDET

-1479 AADYNATNHK
+1479 AVDYNATNHK

-1584 YMHGDTGYDQ
+1584 YMHGDTGYND

-1680 ARVTGADYTTNQG
+1680 ARVTGADYTTSQG

>member
-1 MKGKKNLERA
+1 MKRKKNLERA
-11 IILGLILSTSVYG
+11 IILGLILSTGVYG
-24 NAWAEEIYDISNFRN
+24 SAWAEDLGTITDGSHNDTYHESVNIIADDNSPAIKIDGKIVEITTDNPADGRIS
-39 LANPINI
+39 IVSDD
-46 TKDTIVNGT
+46 TKNNAID
-55 GTSIGGDEVNN
+55 VNN
-66 TISGKVIT
+66 GKVILNAADENYISVNGQYGIVT
-74 VGDGVNFTLNNL
+74 AGDE
-86 AGNHMNIKGNGN
+86 
-98 ININLDHDA
+98 
-107 GANGGAIYINGN
+107 
-119 IIANKLTIDTSKTPN
+119 N
-134 TKGIYTYG
+134 TKVT
-142 GDVVLDVNELDI
+142 
-154 KANSHGIFTTGDATS
+154 
-169 DVIINDTNKVSIT
+169 
-182 TDGAHGIVNSG
+182 
-193 NASHVNNIIIKSDRE
+193 
-208 NSLVDIFSHTAGISN
+208 
-223 NNSGGGVINIKADTI
+223 
-238 SIGTDNL
+238 
-245 YAVRGDHG
+245 
-253 DIILTA
+253 LTA
-259 KNNIISGGT
+259 KNNTIISAGG
-268 SGVHTL
+268 SSSSA
-274 NGDIKITAEEGN
+274 IKAGN
-286 QIATTN
+286 DEN
-292 NKDVTLGAIYTSTDK
+292 DK
-307 EGNPGNGT
+307 SS
-315 IEIIANNGNNK
+315 IEIISTEGDIAITIGNKDNPFGNNDAIAAK
-326 VNAVTDGVHTKG
+326 GGNLSLNASEDIILNSYSNKSPDGTAVRIEHGGNAV
-338 NGTVDLIANGYNSII
+338 L
-353 SDKNAVYNNGTNT
+353 
-366 INIKAV
+366 
-372 ASENESTS
+372 
-380 TLADYNDYNNIL
+380 
-392 IAGENGVKSDSTG
+392 
-405 TTNVIADNNNYIAG
+405 
-419 TTNGILSD
+419 
-427 GAGTITVTA
+427 TA
-436 GNDNTIGQYT
+436 GNDVLIESVNTNSTSYGLYVGLLNDYVGKIEQSSLNINSANDISIVSSGSLAYGILSNFSKVELASGNDTIIDVVSKRSDNDNSLIASAGVYNNEGTIIINDQEQEKYGDINISVSSINTNALGIQSYMYGNSGSNTVLNGDTVLISTNTEWNRADVLGISYFSSTGIEVQNYGQNDNLVTINANNDVEIGANIT
-446 DENNVTHT
+446 NKTE
-454 SKTGIDVTQGT
+454 SKTYAAGIYVT
-465 VNVTAGG
+465 
-472 SNSIYGNL
+472 GNEAIVD
-480 NGINVNGANSK
+480 INVGGDTLIK
-491 VSLNSAANVIT
+491 
-502 VNNSAGAQV
+502 AQ
-511 NGINVDNDGFTEV
+511 GIGEV
-524 NSTNGNIEIN
+524 NS
-534 VETSGALANA
+534 
-544 INVGDINGGGEV
+544 
-556 KLTTTNNGDVLINV
+556 
-570 VTGMPNAT
+570 
-578 NGNVYGIQ
+578 
-586 ADKAGKVTIDSANNV
+586 
-601 VVNTESTVV
+601 
-610 DNLNGGNDV
+610 
-619 SAIEAHA
+619 
-626 AGVID
+626 
-631 IDAKQILSVDTK
+631 
-643 DINSVNYGIRAYEAS
+643 
-658 ALVDIDTKGKNEY
+658 
-671 GYGVLVNS
+671 
-679 SGKQSHAVY
+679 
-688 AQDASTEIT
+688 
-697 AEGGGI
+697 
-703 YISADGIEA
+703 
-712 TDALYLAAINVDSHS
+712 
-727 NLNANGDIV
+727 
-736 LTAYNDTDT
+736 
-745 YVNTNY
+745 
-751 VAGVYTNSYS
+751 
-761 GYKSNAEVT
+761 
-770 GHDIY
+770 
-775 IKAESENNNTFG
+775 
-787 VYAYNAAGTNEYN
+787 
-800 TIILDGHNV
+800 
-809 VIESNKLNGTGGYG
+809 YG
-823 IYSSTSTIDIT
+823 IY
-834 ASEGTQINSTGYGIY
+834 GI
-849 SQNNSNIDIIANG
+849 NNSNIDIN
-862 SNNIKSSTDGIRTFD
+862 SNNNT
-877 SDIYLESVN
+877 VN
-886 GNNIITATDNGIY
+886 AGTY
-899 AMSWF
+899 
-904 DDYYDANKV
+904 
-913 VLNANNNIITSDSN
+913 
-927 GIYTGGNTT
+927 GIYTSNSNIALTSNNENQIIANTGIW
-936 GETTAVNLTAETN
+936 GESSSQVNLTANYINNKITTTGYGIHADSASNVNLIANKGINNIDSGDSTAVYSNGENTIVNLTAKGNSVIADTGIWGLDNGKVSLDASTLTN
-949 NNILSA
+949 EITADSYGIYANTKSDIDLNAGNSNNILSA
-955 KTTVTDEETGETGDY
+955 KTTITDEDTGVTADY
-970 GTAYAVSALS
+970 GQQSAVYALN
-980 GSSVDLA
+980 GSNVDLA

-1037 EGSEFTGKT
+1037 EGSEFKGKT

-1070 ADSEDDDMLERTVW
+1070 ADSGKDAMLERTVW
-1084 AYNKGTIDITGAAQI
+1084 AYNEGTIDITGATQI
-1099 GTDRYDSSPNS
+1099 RTDRYDSSPNS

-1122 LTKDIVDN
+1122 LTKDIVDS
-1130 YDETDNPRATI
+1130 YDETDNPRATV

-1237 NPEFSS
+1237 NPAFSS

-1254 MGDGSTWYVTGQSWI
+1254 MGAGSTWYVTGQSWI
-1269 TSINTENAQ
+1269 TSINTEKAQ

-1292 LYENDEADA
+1292 MYENDEADA

-1315 ADFKMNLSGDRTNS
+1315 ADFKMNLSGDRANS

-1368 ATVGSDSN
+1368 ATVGNENSD
-1376 VNFAVG
+1376 VTFLVG
-1382 SYDNGGAFNVEY
+1382 SYDNGGVFNVEY
-1394 EVGTDEYGGTETAH
+1394 EVGTDEYGGAETAH
-1408 ENDVYNGDSLN
+1408 ENNVYNGDSLN

-1426 MVDGFFGSNGEPV
+1426 MVDGFFGSDGKPV
-1439 SSDSNTESGISTMDL
+1439 SSDNNTESGISTMDL

-1460 MLMSEEVATLDET
+1460 MLMSEEAATLDET

-1479 AADYNATNHK
+1479 AVDYNATNHK